1 MMKNFQNF
9 MTLNNIEAIKFEN
22 QSINTE
28 INENNPDWMV
38 FSKEIIT
45 KIFEVLLNK
54 KNCNLLII
62 DKTNVIIGLLR
73 KICKWNY
80 SSLIS
85 EYRLYSGKNS
95 NYFAET
101 FLELATLKLKSNFSF
116 GPASMIRS
124 RSSRN
129 SSLDYTYGSL
139 NERRLSEDLE
149 LDDDENEETLLSASP
164 QVPKNLLRMAELR
177 KKRKKSD
184 AKQSLES
191 SFLSFTDYNFYLPL
205 QIFKNIEVIEVVL
218 PIENDLP
225 DWFKLQRDIWEDE
238 YHHKY

>member
-9 MTLNNIEAIKFEN
+9 MTLNGINAIKFEN

-38 FSKEIIT
+38 FSKEIVI
-45 KIFEVLLNK
+45 KIFQVLLNK
-54 KNCNLLII
+54 NNFNVLII
-62 DKTNVIIGLLR
+62 DKTSVIVGLLR
-73 KICKWNY
+73 KICKWNC

-101 FLELATLKLKSNFSF
+101 FLELATLKLKSTFPYNS
-116 GPASMIRS
+116 ANMMRS

-129 SSLDYTYGSL
+129 SSLDYGLL
-139 NERRLSEDLE
+139 NERRFSEDIDGE
-149 LDDDENEETLLSASP
+149 DDDNEESLLSGSP

-184 AKQSLES
+184 AKLDAES
-191 SFLSFTDYNFYLPL
+191 SFFSFSDYSFYHPL
-205 QIFKNIEVIEVVL
+205 QIFKNIEIIEIVL
-218 PIENDLP
+218 PIESDLP
-225 DWFKLQRDIWEDE
+225 EWFKTQRDIWEDE
-238 YHHKY
+238 YRATL

>member
-1 MMKNFQNF
+1 MKNFQNF
-9 MTLNNIEAIKFEN
+9 MTLNNINAIKFEN

-38 FSKEIIT
+38 FNKEIIT
-45 KIFEVLLNK
+45 KIFQVLLNK
-54 KNCNLLII
+54 NNCNLLII

-101 FLELATLKLKSNFSF
+101 FLELTTLKLKSNFAVE
-116 GPASMIRS
+116 PANMIRS

-129 SSLDYTYGSL
+129 NSLDFGSL
-139 NERRLSEDLE
+139 TERRFSEDMD
-149 LDDDENEETLLSASP
+149 LDDDDNEENLLSASP

-184 AKQSLES
+184 AKQSWES

-205 QIFKNIEVIEVVL
+205 QIFKSIDVIEVVL
-218 PIENDLP
+218 PIEHDLP
-225 DWFKLQRDIWEDE
+225 YWFKIQRDVWEDE
-238 YHHKY
+238 YHQNLLK